1 MSLGIINI
9 TWRENRRYK
18 YNINFGGGVM
28 LTERA
33 VEIINSLGVINVTY
47 KNNPV
52 WIEDIE
58 RESNKIQVKD
68 LKTNEV
74 IEVEALDLVENI
86 K

>member
-1 MSLGIINI
+1 
-9 TWRENRRYK
+9 
-18 YNINFGGGVM
+18 M

-47 KNNPV
+47 NNKSV
-52 WIEDIE
+52 WIEDIQ
-58 RESNKIQVKD
+58 RENNKVQVKD

-74 IEVEALDLVENI
+74 IEVEISDLIE

>member
-1 MSLGIINI
+1 
-9 TWRENRRYK
+9 
-18 YNINFGGGVM
+18 M

-47 KNNPV
+47 NNKPV
-52 WIEDIE
+52 WIEDIQ
-58 RESNKIQVKD
+58 RDNSKVQVKD

-74 IEVEALDLVENI
+74 IEVEVSDLIE

>member
-1 MSLGIINI
+1 
-9 TWRENRRYK
+9 
-18 YNINFGGGVM
+18 M

-47 KNNPV
+47 NNNPV
-52 WIEDIE
+52 WIEDVK
-58 RESNKIQVKD
+58 RENNKVQVKN

-74 IEVEALDLVENI
+74 IEVEVSDLTE

>member
-1 MSLGIINI
+1 
-9 TWRENRRYK
+9 
-18 YNINFGGGVM
+18 M

-47 KNNPV
+47 NNKPV
-52 WIEDIE
+52 WIEDIQ
-58 RESNKIQVKD
+58 RENNKVQVKD

-74 IEVEALDLVENI
+74 IEVEISDLIE